1 VRGANQRK
9 TVRARHLRRNLTDA
23 EKRLWYRLNNRA
35 LGGWKFVRQE
45 PIGSYIA
52 DFVCRECKLVI
63 ELDGSQNAESK
74 HDQVRDAY
82 LGLMGYRVLRFWN
95 HEVAE
100 NLDGILMTIFAALGG
115 EHAPA
120 SSPLPAVRGEGCIGG
135 PADAASPKGEGE
147 GASPVALHPEAPPH
161 PRIARFVPGK
171 GDEALSPHAGRG
183 GRGATRPPPPGG
195 R

>member
-52 DFVCRECKLVI
+52 DFVCRECKLLV
-63 ELDGSQNAESK
+63 ELDGSQHAESK
-74 HDQVRDAY
+74 RDQVRDAY
-82 LGLMGYRVLRFWN
+82 LGSIGYRVLRFWN

-100 NLDGILMTIFAALGG
+100 NLDGVLLAIFAALGG
-115 EHAPA
+115 EHGL
-120 SSPLPAVRGEGCIGG
+120 SPLPAVRGEGCIGG

-147 GASPVALHPEAPPH
+147 GASPGVLHPEAPPH
-161 PRIARFVPGK
+161 PRFARFVPAK

-183 GRGATRPPPPGG
+183 EGGATRPPPPGG